1 LWDRGRKL
9 RFYSSQ
15 WYHPALARFI
25 QADTIVPDP
34 GDVQDLNRR

>member
-1 LWDRGRKL
+1 VGSGQQTLLYRSR
-9 RFYSSQ
+9 
-15 WYHPALARFI
+15 WYDPALGRFI